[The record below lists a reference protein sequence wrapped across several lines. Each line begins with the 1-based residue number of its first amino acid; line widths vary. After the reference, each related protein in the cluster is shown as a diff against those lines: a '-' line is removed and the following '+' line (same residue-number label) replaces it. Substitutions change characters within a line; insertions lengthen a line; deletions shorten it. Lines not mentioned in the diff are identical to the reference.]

1 MKMPQPNVNQW
12 VVIFITI
19 LPALFLWVR
28 SGMYENDRVER
39 LAAAIVVVG
48 LLLVWRMA
56 DPVD

>member
-1 MKMPQPNVNQW
+1 MGSYFYHYV
-12 VVIFITI
+12 TC
-19 LPALFLWVR
+19 ALLWVR

>member
-19 LPALFLWVR
+19 IPALYLWDR